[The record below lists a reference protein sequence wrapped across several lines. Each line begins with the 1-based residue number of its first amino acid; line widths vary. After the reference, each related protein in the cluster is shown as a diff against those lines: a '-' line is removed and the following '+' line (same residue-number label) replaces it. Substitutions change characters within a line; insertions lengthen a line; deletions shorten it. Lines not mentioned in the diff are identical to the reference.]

1 MKIFSSHGVFVETRM
16 SWVKGMQFLAKNREH
31 ETTFDVSREQG
42 GENSA
47 PTPKE
52 VLLNAMCACSGMDV
66 VSIAKKMRLEF
77 SSVKIDAQAEKTNT
91 IPSYFAS
98 VHVKYH
104 LESDH
109 PDREKTIRLVTLS
122 MTKYCGVS
130 YMVSKTTPITFEIHL
145 NGQLIHE
152 DKAEFSLEVLT

>member
-1 MKIFSSHGVFVETRM
+1 
-16 SWVKGMQFLAKNREH
+16 MQFKAENRGIESN
-31 ETTFDVSREQG
+31 FDVSREQG
-42 GENSA
+42 GNDSA

-66 VSIAKKMRLEF
+66 VLIAKKMRLELT
-77 SSVKIDAQAEKTNT
+77 SVRLEAEAGKTNT

-98 VHVKYH
+98 VHIIYFIDGKD
-104 LESDH
+104 L
-109 PDREKTIRLVTLS
+109 DREKVIRLVGLS

-130 YMVSKTTPITFEIHL
+130 YMISKGTPITYAVHL
-145 NGQLIHE
+145 NGQLVHE

>member
-1 MKIFSSHGVFVETRM
+1 METRM
-16 SWVKGMQFLAKNREH
+16 TWIKGMQFEARNREH
-31 ETTFDVSREQG
+31 VTGFDVSREQG
-42 GENSA
+42 GEDSA

-66 VSIAKKMRLEF
+66 VSIAKKMRIEF
-77 SSVKIDAQAEKTNT
+77 TSVKIDATAEKTST

-98 VHVKYH
+98 VHMKYH
-104 LESDH
+104 LEASA
-109 PDREKTIRLVTLS
+109 PDREKTIRLVCLS

-145 NGQLIHE
+145 NGQLIHQ

>member
-1 MKIFSSHGVFVETRM
+1 METRLTWKKGMKFQAENRSHSSH
-16 SWVKGMQFLAKNREH
+16 
-31 ETTFDVSREQG
+31 FDVTTEQG
-42 GENSA
+42 GEDSA

-66 VSIAKKMRLEF
+66 VSIAKKMRLGF
-77 SSVKIDAQAEKTNT
+77 SSVRIDASAEKTNT
-91 IPSYFAS
+91 MPSYFAS
-98 VHVKYH
+98 VHMKYF
-104 LESDH
+104 LEGQD

-145 NGQLIHE
+145 NGQLIHQ

>member
-1 MKIFSSHGVFVETRM
+1 MT
-16 SWVKGMQFLAKNREH
+16 WQKGMKFQAKNRDH
-31 ETTFDVSREQG
+31 ITTFDVPNELG

-77 SSVKIDAQAEKTNT
+77 TSVRIEASAEKTNT
-91 IPSYFAS
+91 IPSYFSS
-98 VHVKYH
+98 VHMEYH
-104 LESDH
+104 LEGEQLN
-109 PDREKTIRLVTLS
+109 REKVIRLVSLS

-130 YMVSKTTPITFEIHL
+130 YMVSKSTTITYQIFL